1 MEMIAYTNNNDTTVA
16 DKVNTLTYIGTYQL
30 TPYNIV
36 DIERPTFI
44 LDYAPQLVN
53 CNYIKVAELNRYY
66 FVTGAVNKGS
76 QIIFECLSDPLT
88 SFLTELQNCDI
99 TVLRSASAGS
109 PTMYE
114 DTKLPVYPSKNNITS
129 IVMSHSAAPLSGDL
143 SVSATNCYLLTV
155 LGGQPTVQGG

>member
-1 MEMIAYTNNNDTTVA
+1 MELIAYTNNNDTTVA
-16 DKVNTLTYIGTYQL
+16 NKVNSLTYIDTYNL

-44 LDYAPQLVN
+44 LDYSAQLVN

-76 QIIFECLSDPLT
+76 QIVFECLSDPLT

-99 TVLRSASAGS
+99 TVLRSASVGS

-114 DTKLPVYPSKNNITS
+114 DTKLPVYPNKNNVTS
-129 IVMSHSAAPLSGDL
+129 IEMPSDNQWLNGNILPPPNNAF
-143 SVSATNCYLLTV
+143 LLTV
-155 LGGQPTVQGG
+155 IGGSPSI

>member
-1 MEMIAYTNNNDTTVA
+1 MELIAYTNNNDTTVA
-16 DKVNTLTYIGTYQL
+16 DKVSTLTYIGTYQL

-53 CNYIKVAELNRYY
+53 CNYVKVAELNRYY

-76 QIIFECLSDPLT
+76 QIVFECLSDPLT

-99 TVLRSASAGS
+99 TALRSASVGS

-114 DTKLPVYPSKNNITS
+114 DTKLPVYPSKKNVTS
-129 IVMSHSAAPLSGDL
+129 IVMEQVSVPLNSQLSTADGD
-143 SVSATNCYLLTV
+143 NYLLTV
-155 LGGQPTVQGG
+155 VGGSPTFE